1 MEAIIRLDERWGV
14 ILVNGEAR
22 VVWIG
27 LTIGSPAAAGGSH
40 LAAARREHKRLQIA
54 TAFERFVFFK
64 YVFKVRWSD
73 GLAYVFRRHV
83 LLLIGELLNDLASV
97 DFYGSD
103 LRLLAADRSIG
114 FGFKFTTVRDKLQLS
129 NSLPFIADVGKEMM
143 GAWGDR
149 KSTFHGG
156 PQFRTPR
163 VEAGILRG
171 HLIRST
177 IQAGHETATIS
188 DIVCRVAVELCNVG
202 VHPAAVKRATLRVA
216 REHNL
221 FFDRIKATLE
231 FPAPKRKLW
240 GEVFDAFER
249 RDRLTDAAL
258 VRLA

>member
-1 MEAIIRLDERWGV
+1 M
-14 ILVNGEAR
+14 ILVNGDAR

-27 LTIGSPAAAGGSH
+27 LTIGSPTAAGGSH
-40 LAAARREHKRLQIA
+40 LVAARREHRRLLRA
-54 TAFERFVFFK
+54 SAFERYVFVT

-73 GLAYVFRRHV
+73 DLAYVFRRHV
-83 LLLIGELLNDLASV
+83 LLLIGELMADLTRI

-114 FGFKFTTVRDKLQLS
+114 FGFKFRTVRDKLQLS
-129 NSLPFIADVGKEMM
+129 NSLPFITDVGKEMQ
-143 GAWGDR
+143 GEWGDR
-149 KSTFHGG
+149 CSTFHGG

-171 HLIRST
+171 HPIRST
-177 IQAGHETATIS
+177 IHAGHDTATIS
-188 DIVCRVAVELCNVG
+188 DIVCRVAIELCNVG
-202 VHPAAVKRATLRVA
+202 VHPAVVKRTTLRVA

-221 FFDRIKATLE
+221 QYHRIKDTLDYPE
-231 FPAPKRKLW
+231 PKRRVW

-249 RDRLTDAAL
+249 RDRLIDAAL